1 MSGVRNSSYRSSLG
15 NTAPTTGSP
24 LPQEYAEPK
33 VQAVRIVN
41 GFSAALPG
49 RTRLFFQRIYFAPYP
64 IPLISAPGSPF
75 PKPVDIATIEAPR
88 QQSIVL
94 RTAAFKVYQHTGI
107 GLDDISEVPP
117 SRTAGYF
124 GFDLRIGNRGISD
137 FNTNLVPAPG
147 SSAVPVV
154 GFNQF
159 TGATVSAAQGGGQ
172 VYPFSGMF
180 TPQGDSTYATYISPG
195 SQIKARAF
203 ILRPPNYDAR
213 LFSVELQGWLAN
225 ESDLDRM
232 VNMLS
237 G

>member
-1 MSGVRNSSYRSSLG
+1 VRNSSYRSSLG

-41 GFSAALPG
+41 GFTASLPG
-49 RTRLFFQRIYFAPYP
+49 RSRIFFQRIYFAPYP
-64 IPLISAPGSPF
+64 VPLISAPGSPF
-75 PKPVDIATIEAPR
+75 PKPVDIASIEAPT
-88 QQSIVL
+88 QQGIVL
-94 RTAAFKVYQHTGI
+94 RTAAFRVYQHTGI

-124 GFDLRIGNRGISD
+124 GFELKIGNRGISD
-137 FNTNLVPAPG
+137 FNTNLVPAGASP
-147 SSAVPVV
+147 VPVV
-154 GFNQF
+154 GSNVKLS
-159 TGATVSAAQGGGQ
+159 TVSALPGGGQ
-172 VYPFSGMF
+172 VFPFSGAI
-180 TPQGDSTYATYISPG
+180 TPQGDSTFANYVRPG
-195 SQIKARAF
+195 SLISTRAF

-225 ESDLDRM
+225 ESELDRM

>member
-1 MSGVRNSSYRSSLG
+1 MVTVRNSSYRQSLG

-41 GFSAALPG
+41 GFTAALPG
-49 RTRLFFQRIYFAPYP
+49 RARIFFQRIYFAPYP
-64 IPLISAPGSPF
+64 VPLISAIGAPY
-75 PKPVDIATIEAPR
+75 PKPVDIATIEAPT
-88 QQSIVL
+88 QQGIVL
-94 RTAAFKVYQHTGI
+94 RTAAFRVYQHTGI

-124 GFDLRIGNRGISD
+124 GFSLTIGNRGISD
-137 FNTNLVPAPG
+137 FNTNLVPAGVQP
-147 SSAVPVV
+147 VPVV
-154 GFNQF
+154 GSNVKLS
-159 TGATVSAAQGGGQ
+159 TVSTFPGGGQ
-172 VYPFSGMF
+172 IFPFSGTF
-180 TPQGDSTYATYISPG
+180 TPQGDNTFANYVRPG
-195 SQIKARAF
+195 DLIKARAF
-203 ILRPPNYDAR
+203 ILRPPNYDTR

-225 ESDLDRM
+225 ESELDKM

>member
-1 MSGVRNSSYRSSLG
+1 MRDSSYRRSLG

-49 RTRLFFQRIYFAPYP
+49 RTRLFFQRVYFTAFPS
-64 IPLISAPGSPF
+64 PLIAAPGSPF
-75 PKPVDIATIEAPR
+75 PKPVDIATIEAPK
-88 QQSIVL
+88 QQGIVL

-107 GLDDISEVPP
+107 GLDDISEVAP

-147 SSAVPVV
+147 ATAIPVV
-154 GFNQF
+154 GGNSPGTSTIS
-159 TGATVSAAQGGGQ
+159 TGPGGGQ
-172 VYPFSGMF
+172 VYPFSGVF
-180 TPQGDSTYATYISPG
+180 TPQGDSTFATYARPG
-195 SQIKARAF
+195 DQIKARAF

-225 ESDLDRM
+225 ESELDRM